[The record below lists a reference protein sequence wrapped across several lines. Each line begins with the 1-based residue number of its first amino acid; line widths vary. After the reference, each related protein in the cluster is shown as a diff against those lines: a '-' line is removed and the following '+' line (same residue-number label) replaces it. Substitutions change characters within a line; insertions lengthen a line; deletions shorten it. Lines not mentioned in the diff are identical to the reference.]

1 MIVLTETFLYV
12 KYHASMTSSSV
23 VETSRST
30 RAKESRAKKL
40 LSEVRQM
47 SRVSQQEEGLLNHAQ
62 AAAVLEVSTRRVGE
76 LVELGK
82 LTRWD
87 FLGRTYVSVREVLD
101 RREGDVKAGRPVRSV
116 AQRIRAAA
124 KILGSYDA
132 VNAAIDAITPEPKKR
147 AGRER

>member
-1 MIVLTETFLYV
+1 M
-12 KYHASMTSSSV
+12 KYHGAMTSASV
-23 VETSRST
+23 VESGGST
-30 RAKESRAKKL
+30 KARESRGKKL
-40 LSEVRQM
+40 LAEVRQM

-62 AAAVLEVSTRRVGE
+62 AAAILEVSTRRVGE

-82 LTRWD
+82 LTRLN

-101 RREGDVKAGRPVRSV
+101 RREADVKAGRPVRSV

-124 KILGSYDA
+124 KILGNYDA